1 MPSLPMGSTKTK
13 PGLALKAR
21 VRLDGWALSQA
32 EECKDREN
40 NDDQTDDV
48 DDVVHDTKPPVALY

>member
-1 MPSLPMGSTKTK
+1 MGSTKPK